1 MKESGISI
9 MLFEQI
15 KLQGKSISEVSR
27 ETGISRN
34 TIKKYLKEGEQS
46 HKSKGKRLGSKLDS
60 FKELIDH
67 LLKQGIYNCQVIF
80 ERLQE
85 FGYQGG
91 ISIVKDYVKGKRPP
105 AIKVAPAVKRYE
117 SKPGQQAQMDWGIMK
132 YRDLSGEVRKVAVFV
147 IVLGFSRTRYIEFS
161 RRCDIW
167 SLLRCLVHAFEY
179 FGGIPQTILTDRM
192 KTVIESTDHGKPVW
206 QEKFHHF
213 ATEMGFVPK
222 VCRVRRPQTK
232 GKVERLVHY
241 VRDNFMPGRQ
251 FTDFGDLQSQA
262 ISWCDKVN
270 QRKHATTG
278 EKPMVLLKKEQL
290 KPLPE
295 SNLYER
301 YRWEPRR
308 VDRECFVSFDGVK
321 YGVPWRYCGQELKVG
336 QLGDE
341 VFVIEQDGSI
351 VEQHKVCYQSR
362 KHVYAKDQYVG
373 LAEQD
378 GIPYEPPMAQQ
389 IALDEVE
396 IRSLSV
402 YAALSEVV

>member
-34 TIKKYLKEGEQS
+34 TIKKYLKEGEPP
-46 HKSKGKRLGSKLDS
+46 HKSKGRKMGSKLDS

-67 LLKQGIYNCQVIF
+67 LLQKGIYNCQVIF

-105 AIKVAPAVKRYE
+105 AIKVAPAVRRYE
-117 SKPGQQAQMDWGIMK
+117 SKAGQQAQMDWGIMK

-206 QEKFHHF
+206 QEKFQHF

-241 VRDNFMPGRQ
+241 VRDNFIPGRQ

-290 KPLPE
+290 KSMPE
-295 SNLYER
+295 SNLYEH

-341 VFVIEQDGSI
+341 VFVVEQDGSI
-351 VEQHKVCYQSR
+351 VEQHKVCFQSR

-389 IALDEVE
+389 IAMDEVE

>member
-232 GKVERLVHY
+232 GY
-241 VRDNFMPGRQ
+241 
-251 FTDFGDLQSQA
+251 
-262 ISWCDKVN
+262 
-270 QRKHATTG
+270 
-278 EKPMVLLKKEQL
+278 
-290 KPLPE
+290 
-295 SNLYER
+295 
-301 YRWEPRR
+301 
-308 VDRECFVSFDGVK
+308 VK
-321 YGVPWRYCGQELKVG
+321 Y
-336 QLGDE
+336 
-341 VFVIEQDGSI
+341 I
-351 VEQHKVCYQSR
+351 V
-362 KHVYAKDQYVG
+362 
-373 LAEQD
+373 
-378 GIPYEPPMAQQ
+378 M
-389 IALDEVE
+389 
-396 IRSLSV
+396 
-402 YAALSEVV
+402 